1 MGVIYKYMY
10 VYLYMY
16 NIHYIYTGYNIYIYM
31 YDICVYNTM
40 DEHNVYSVTS
50 EPSYHLRAVGD
61 ALRHSRT
68 HQCY

>member
-1 MGVIYKYMY
+1 MCIY
-10 VYLYMY
+10 
-16 NIHYIYTGYNIYIYM
+16 ICIIYIIYILGIIYIYM

>member
-1 MGVIYKYMY
+1 M
-10 VYLYMY
+10 
-16 NIHYIYTGYNIYIYM
+16 YIYICIIYIIYILGIIYIYIYM

-50 EPSYHLRAVGD
+50 KPSHHLRAVGD
-61 ALRHSRT
+61 TLRHLRT

>member
-1 MGVIYKYMY
+1 M
-10 VYLYMY
+10 
-16 NIHYIYTGYNIYIYM
+16 YIYICIIYIIYILGIIYIYM

-61 ALRHSRT
+61 ALRH
-68 HQCY
+68 

>member
-1 MGVIYKYMY
+1 M
-10 VYLYMY
+10 
-16 NIHYIYTGYNIYIYM
+16 YIYICIIYIIYILGIIYIYIYIYM

-50 EPSYHLRAVGD
+50 KLSYHLRAVGD
-61 ALRHSRT
+61 TLRHLRT

>member
-1 MGVIYKYMY
+1 M
-10 VYLYMY
+10 
-16 NIHYIYTGYNIYIYM
+16 YIYICIIYIIYILGIIYIYIYM

-50 EPSYHLRAVGD
+50 KPSYHLRAVGD
-61 ALRHSRT
+61 TLRHLRT

>member
-1 MGVIYKYMY
+1 MY

-16 NIHYIYTGYNIYIYM
+16 NIHYIYTGYNIYIYIYM

-50 EPSYHLRAVGD
+50 KPSYHLRAVGD
-61 ALRHSRT
+61 TLRHLRT

>member
-1 MGVIYKYMY
+1 MY

-16 NIHYIYTGYNIYIYM
+16 NIHYIYTGYNIYIYIYIYM

-61 ALRHSRT
+61 ALRHLRT